1 MDLLKE
7 TSDAE
12 LLKQMLAGEERA
24 FVSLYTRHQ
33 ANVYKFAYQM
43 SGSEGIADDVTQEVF
58 MMLMRDGANYDATRG
73 AVSAF
78 LYGIAR
84 NFVLRKLAKE
94 NRFVAIDEEDESR
107 FTANGKTHQF
117 TDPLQDLTRKETL
130 EALRQAILALPAHY
144 REVVVLCDLH
154 EMSYAEVA
162 DALECAIGT
171 VRSRLS
177 RARTLLADRLR
188 GAEEVNAQKKAISAE
203 RIFI

>member
-1 MDLLKE
+1 MDLRKE
-7 TSDAE
+7 ASDVE
-12 LLKQMLAGEERA
+12 LLKRMLAGEERA
-24 FVSLYTRHQ
+24 FVSLYARHQ
-33 ANVYKFAYQM
+33 AKVYKFAYQM
-43 SGSEGIADDVTQEVF
+43 SGSPALADDVTQEVF
-58 MMLMRDGANYDATRG
+58 ITLMRDGANYDAKRG

-94 NRFVAIDEEDESR
+94 NRFVAIDEDDKSLL
-107 FTANGKTHQF
+107 AINGKPQNF
-117 TDPLQDLTRKETL
+117 NDPLQDLTRKETL
-130 EALRQAILALPAHY
+130 DALRQAILALPAHY

-177 RARTLLADRLR
+177 RARTLLAQRLR